1 MGQKLLRKLTLKEI
15 VGGKA
20 EILKVAQLGCIK
32 GKDEAGKEII
42 LPLGEVMPLCM
53 ILGRVSG
60 YKPGESDL
68 GSYIKL
74 LGAFEATNLQSG
86 EVVTMNGACILP
98 NFIAD
103 AIGAA
108 LQNGAD
114 SVEFAVKVNV
124 QYKEAAAT
132 MYEYSAE
139 SLLPPTE
146 SAPITGL
153 KAMLASQGVA
163 LPKPANMLALD
174 APAPE
179 PTTAAHPPK
188 HNTEPNRDAGKVK
201 SKK

>member
-20 EILKVAQLGCIK
+20 EILKVAQLGCVTAK
-32 GKDEAGKEII
+32 NEAGKEIT
-42 LPLGEVMPLCM
+42 LPEGNVMPLCM

-68 GSYIKL
+68 GSFIKL

-86 EVVTMNGACILP
+86 EVVAMNGVCILP

-108 LQNGAD
+108 LQNGAE
-114 SVEFAVKVNV
+114 SVEFAVQVNV

-132 MYEYSAE
+132 SYEYSAV
-139 SLLPPTE
+139 SLLTPTE
-146 SAPITGL
+146 SAPIAGL
-153 KAMLASQGVA
+153 KAMLVSQGVA
-163 LPKPANMLALD
+163 LPKPAAQLALENS
-174 APAPE
+174 APAPA
-179 PTTAAHPPK
+179 PVAPPPEAQA
-188 HNTEPNRDAGKVK
+188 TGKGK
-201 SKK
+201 GKK